1 MKYLKLLILLL
12 PISLISCDELEED
25 DCRSCWGKGWNT
37 NCVVCNSTGYLD
49 CRFCEYGS
57 IKCQHCI
64 MGYNSGKLCTICK
77 GNYRTKCSIVEVF
90 IKTKNLQ
97 HVAGKKKFARIVME
111 QEISILLV

>member
-12 PISLISCDELEED
+12 SISLISCDELEED

-37 NCVVCNSTGYLD
+37 NCVVCNSTGYLY

-64 MGYNSGKLCTICK
+64 MGYNSGKLCTVCK
-77 GNYRTKCSIVEVF
+77 GNYRTKCYYCGGFYKKEECPACRGRREIC
-90 IKTKNLQ
+90 KDCNGT
-97 HVAGKKKFARIVME
+97 GKI
-111 QEISILLV
+111 Q